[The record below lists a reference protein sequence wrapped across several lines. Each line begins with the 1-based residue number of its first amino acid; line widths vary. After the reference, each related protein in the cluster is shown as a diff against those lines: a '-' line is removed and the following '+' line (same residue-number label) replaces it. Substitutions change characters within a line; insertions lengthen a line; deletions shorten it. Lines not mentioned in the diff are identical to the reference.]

1 MATFLSTLNT
11 TLLLFTFII
20 IGFILR
26 KFKILPDSSDAVLS
40 KLENNIL
47 VPAVVISTF
56 ISKCTV
62 ENIKEKWTYILFD
75 AIIIL
80 VILPIAFALGKAL
93 GKDNSEKK
101 IFRYSVL
108 ISNFSFFGIPLVS
121 GAFGEDAL
129 FDYLIFCLPLYLF
142 CYSFGVA
149 WLIPNGNNK
158 ISIKSFINPI
168 CISLI
173 IGAVLGLIGVKLPSF
188 LTTAIDS
195 ASACMGPIAMI
206 LTGFVVAGFDIK
218 GLLTDKRIY
227 LMSAIRLVIIP
238 LAVCGVLKLLK
249 VDQSILVSALCA
261 VAMPLGL
268 NTIVIPAAYGGNT
281 KIGASCAL
289 ISSVFAVLTIPL
301 MFAIFV

>member
-1 MATFLSTLNT
+1 M
-11 TLLLFTFII
+11 
-20 IGFILR
+20 
-26 KFKILPDSSDAVLS
+26 
-40 KLENNIL
+40 
-47 VPAVVISTF
+47 
-56 ISKCTV
+56 
-62 ENIKEKWTYILFD
+62 
-75 AIIIL
+75 
-80 VILPIAFALGKAL
+80 
-93 GKDNSEKK
+93 
-101 IFRYSVL
+101 
-108 ISNFSFFGIPLVS
+108 
-121 GAFGEDAL
+121 
-129 FDYLIFCLPLYLF
+129 LF

-188 LTTAIDS
+188 LTTTIDS